1 MRVLRDRFLAAM
13 IAVKPLPG
21 SPDYSGDDELII
33 ESALRDLESYRSAGV
48 DAILLENSHDLP
60 YIKPPLDPLAVDLMT
75 RTASSVRREFDGPI
89 GIQMLEAANV
99 TALEIAEES
108 DLDFIRVESYVF
120 AHVGGAGIIEA
131 CAGQLL
137 RRRKALGCEHI
148 RILADVHKKHC
159 SHALKGDLSIID
171 EVKQAEFFKVEGVV
185 VTGAMTTEPPD
196 TAELA
201 RLSESASVP
210 VVVGSGMTATNIATY
225 LPLATGFIVGSTFRR
240 GGRFLEELDRSRLDE
255 FMRTFTALRE
265 AAAGGGPAGLEGE
278 GL

>member
-21 SPDYSGDDELII
+21 SPDYSGDDEMII
-33 ESALRDLESYRSAGV
+33 ESALRDLESYRRVGV

-60 YIKPPLDPLAVDLMT
+60 YIKPPLDPRAIDVMT
-75 RTASSVRREFDGPI
+75 RTAISVRREFEGPI

-99 TALEIAEES
+99 TALEIAEEA

-120 AHVGGAGIIEA
+120 AHVGGAGLIEA
-131 CAGQLL
+131 CAGELL

-148 RILADVHKKHC
+148 AVLADVHKKHC
-159 SHALKGDLSIID
+159 SHALTRDLSIID

-196 TAELA
+196 AAELA
-201 RLSESASVP
+201 LVSESASVP
-210 VVVGSGMTATNIATY
+210 VVVGSGMTAANIATY

-240 GGRFLEELDRSRLDE
+240 DGRFLEELDPARLDE
-255 FMRTFTALRE
+255 FVDTFMALRE
-265 AAAGGGPAGLEGE
+265 AGVGDGHTGGERG
-278 GL
+278 

>member
-1 MRVLRDRFLAAM
+1 MRTLRDRFLAAM

-33 ESALRDLESYRSAGV
+33 ESALRDLENYRRVGV

-60 YIKPPLDPLAVDLMT
+60 YIKPPLDPRAIDVMT
-75 RTASSVRREFDGPI
+75 RTAISVRREFEGPI

-99 TALEIAEES
+99 TALEIAEEA
-108 DLDFIRVESYVF
+108 DLDFVRVESYVF
-120 AHVGGAGIIEA
+120 AHVGGAGLIEG
-131 CAGQLL
+131 CAGHLL

-148 RILADVHKKHC
+148 VVLADVHKKHC

-171 EVKQAEFFKVEGVV
+171 EVKQAEFFKVDGVV

-196 TAELA
+196 AAELA
-201 RLSESASVP
+201 LVSESASVP
-210 VVVGSGMTATNIATY
+210 VVVGSGMTPSNIATY

-240 GGRFLEELDRSRLDE
+240 DGRFLEELDPARLGE
-255 FMRTFTALRE
+255 FMDTFMPLRE
-265 AAAGGGPAGLEGE
+265 AGAGDGPAGGKR
-278 GL
+278 G

>member
-1 MRVLRDRFLAAM
+1 MRVLRDKFLAAM
-13 IAVKPLPG
+13 IAVRALPG
-21 SPDYSGDDELII
+21 SPDYGGDDHLIV
-33 ESALRDLESYRSAGV
+33 ERALDDLENYNRAGV

-60 YIKPPLDPLAVDLMT
+60 YVKAPLDRLAIDVMT
-75 RTASSVRREFDGPI
+75 QTAISVRREFDGPI

-99 TALEIAEES
+99 TALEIADEA
-108 DLDFIRVESYVF
+108 DLDFVRVEAYVF
-120 AHVGGAGIIEA
+120 AHVGGAGLIEA

-171 EVKQAEFFKVEGVV
+171 EVKQAEFFKVDGIV

-196 TAELA
+196 AAELA
-201 RLSESASVP
+201 RVSKSASVP

-225 LPLATGFIVGSTFRR
+225 LPLADGFIVGSTFRL
-240 GGRFLEELDRSRLDE
+240 GGRFLEVLDPARLDE
-255 FMRTFTALRE
+255 FMGTFTVLRE
-265 AAAGGGPAGLEGE
+265 AGTGDSAAGGDRG
-278 GL
+278 

>member
-33 ESALRDLESYRSAGV
+33 ESVLRDLENYKRVGV

-60 YIKPPLDPLAVDLMT
+60 YIKPPLDPRAIDVMT
-75 RTASSVRREFDGPI
+75 RTAISVRREFEGPI

-99 TALEIAEES
+99 TALEIAEEA

-120 AHVGGAGIIEA
+120 AHVGGAGLIEA

-148 RILADVHKKHC
+148 VVLADVHKKHC

-171 EVKQAEFFKVEGVV
+171 EVKQAEFFKVEGIV

-196 TAELA
+196 AAELA
-201 RLSESASVP
+201 LVSESASVP
-210 VVVGSGMTATNIATY
+210 VVVGSGMTAANIASY

-240 GGRFLEELDRSRLDE
+240 DGRFLEELDPGRLDE
-255 FMRTFTALRE
+255 FVDTFMALRE
-265 AAAGGGPAGLEGE
+265 AGVGDGPTGGERG
-278 GL
+278 